1 MEMEPS
7 GSLETMAEECFRELP
22 SRSLYLPAP
31 IPSSPSPWT
40 TLSPRAFKWLEELY
54 KTGWNNSPLRPGR
67 TSFPR
72 VIPITPAKFSRSKSF
87 KEPVYKTIL
96 FSLWKG
102 IASPSSS
109 KGKDSHF
116 PTTHDVRDVTVA
128 TS

>member
-54 KTGWNNSPLRPGR
+54 KTGWNNSPSAREDLVSTCHPHNAGE
-67 TSFPR
+67 
-72 VIPITPAKFSRSKSF
+72 V
-87 KEPVYKTIL
+87 
-96 FSLWKG
+96 
-102 IASPSSS
+102 
-109 KGKDSHF
+109 
-116 PTTHDVRDVTVA
+116 
-128 TS
+128 